1 MAKRLIHIS
10 LSLLIALAPFFP
22 WQTALNAAETESPY
36 QVHEVLITWRK
47 SYSGRLGEMMLK
59 LRHDINEKFGKGAGD
74 QLVEAQSYDG
84 SFTRVTVPESIELG
98 NALKTLRAIPGIET
112 VTPNWP
118 IHALMVPND
127 PYFESYQWN
136 MKLIQMPEAWD
147 ASLGEGVVVAVA
159 DSGIAYED
167 YGMYKKAPD
176 LGGVSFVQG
185 YDFVGRDSHP
195 NDENGHGTHISG
207 IIAGTMNNN
216 MGVAGI
222 APKAQ
227 IMPLKIL
234 DKYGS
239 GTIAGLAEAIRWG
252 ADHGAQVIN
261 MSVGSP
267 EASPVLTDA
276 LSYAYRKGVVLV
288 SAVGN
293 DGTDK
298 VLYPAAER
306 DYVIAVGAA
315 GMDGSRAPYSNTGE
329 SLDMLAP
336 GGDFSVDYNHDTYPD
351 GILQQTFATRGSSVD
366 VRSFSY
372 RFMQG
377 TSVAAP
383 HVTGVAAL
391 LKSLGVQDPASVRSI
406 LRSSATD
413 IGAQGQDRETGVGLL
428 NAAKAVL
435 AARAR
440 DPLANVTSSSVARS
454 TETPSEEN
462 IPNTNEETANP
473 PSLSALTLT
482 LNAVNQ
488 FGKTAA
494 RFTWWE
500 PITLHARVVDQDG
513 KPVADAELAITYYRQ
528 LAGGAKEPNSLHG
541 KTNAD
546 GSIAFVIGPFPRRSI
561 IQAGG
566 IAEKEGV
573 KSASVSL
580 QFTIK

>member
-1 MAKRLIHIS
+1 MAKRLINIS
-10 LSLLIALAPFFP
+10 LSILIALAPFFS
-22 WQTALNAAETESPY
+22 WHTALNAAETESPY

-47 SYSGRLGEMMLK
+47 SYQSRLDEMMLR
-59 LRHDINEKFGKGAGD
+59 LRHDINEKFGKGMSE
-74 QLVEAQSYDG
+74 QIVEAQSYDG
-84 SFTRVTVPESIELG
+84 SFTRITVPESIELG
-98 NALKTLRAIPGIET
+98 KALKVLRTIPGIET

-118 IHALMVPND
+118 IHALMIPND
-127 PYFESYQWN
+127 PYYEPYQWN

-147 ASLGEGVVVAVA
+147 ASLGAGAVVAVA

-167 YGMYKKAPD
+167 YGMYKKALD
-176 LGGVSFVQG
+176 LGGVSFMPG
-185 YDFVGRDSHP
+185 YDFISRDSHP
-195 NDENGHGTHISG
+195 NDENGHGTHIAG
-207 IIAGTMNNN
+207 IIAGTLNNN

-239 GTIAGLAEAIRWG
+239 GTVAGLAEAIRWA

-267 EASPVLTDA
+267 EPSPVLTDA

-329 SLDMLAP
+329 AIDILAP
-336 GGDFSVDYNHDTYPD
+336 GGDFTADYNHDTYPD
-351 GILQQTFATRGSSVD
+351 GILQQTFATRGPLID

-391 LKSLGVQDPASVRSI
+391 LKSLGVRDPASVRSI

-413 IGAQGQDRETGVGLL
+413 IGAEGWDRETGAGLL

-435 AARAR
+435 AARAQNS
-440 DPLANVTSSSVARS
+440 LVNVTNSTVARS
-454 TETPSEEN
+454 TEIPSEEN
-462 IPNTNEETANP
+462 APQTNEEIASQ
-473 PSLSALTLT
+473 PSVTALTLT
-482 LNAVNQ
+482 LTALNQ
-488 FGKTAA
+488 FGKTATK
-494 RFTWWE
+494 FTWWE
-500 PITLHARVVDQDG
+500 PITVQARVVDQNG
-513 KPVADAELAITYYRQ
+513 KPVADATLTITYKQ
-528 LAGGAKEPNSLHG
+528 GSKEPSILNG
-541 KTNAD
+541 KTNTD
-546 GSIAFVIGPFPRRSI
+546 GASAFVIGPFSRRSI
-561 IQAGG
+561 IQIGG
-566 IAEKEGV
+566 IAEKEGI
-573 KSASVSL
+573 ASPLTTL
-580 QFTIK
+580 QFSIK